1 VNISLKEQLTM
12 SCQRI
17 MIRNDAGNTAHSLC
31 CLIAF
36 CMLLERGK
44 EQKVLFVIWHKLIS
58 VILVLSL
65 MVASTPSLFFNF
77 DFHTVYFLFSV
88 YK

>member
-1 VNISLKEQLTM
+1 VNISLKEQLTVC
-12 SCQRI
+12 CQRI
-17 MIRNDAGNTAHSLC
+17 MKRNDAGNTAHSLC

-36 CMLLERGK
+36 CMLLARGK
-44 EQKVLFVIWHKLIS
+44 EQKGFS
-58 VILVLSL
+58 VTWPQINFSDSCIVTDGCLNTKS
-65 MVASTPSLFFNF
+65 FFYF